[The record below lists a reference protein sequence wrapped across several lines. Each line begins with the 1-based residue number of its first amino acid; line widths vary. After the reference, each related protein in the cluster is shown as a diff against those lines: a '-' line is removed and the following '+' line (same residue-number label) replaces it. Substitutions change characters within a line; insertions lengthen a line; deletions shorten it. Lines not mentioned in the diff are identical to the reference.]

1 MSLSRSRRRSPG
13 VGPGL
18 QRPPRATESG
28 HEHRPCRVPVV
39 TAPLDR
45 EGDARVPHVPHH
57 EFRDGLAHGRLR
69 VVVDPKRARPY
80 VVGRTRIDLL
90 AASVIGM
97 GAVLALAGQAW
108 PGLMLVAL
116 GIVANQ
122 LVRQQSARIVLHLAS
137 ADPAVYDEVTGNGV
151 MEVRRHPS

>member
-1 MSLSRSRRRSPG
+1 M
-13 VGPGL
+13 
-18 QRPPRATESG
+18 
-28 HEHRPCRVPVV
+28 

-116 GIVANQ
+116 GIVANR